1 MVVRAVRRSQ
11 NDSRTLDDT
20 WGGMR
25 KVHVFPTPRI
35 GGFAVAA
42 GLWMGAF
49 VCSFL
54 DAECD
59 GLALLVACA
68 APAFVWGLSRTSPS
82 AAPSPCATR

>member
-1 MVVRAVRRSQ
+1 MNVVTVGAGVFLATFAAWWSARAIVRRSQ

-25 KVHVFPTPRI
+25 KVHVFPTPRV

-59 GLALLVACA
+59 GLAVLIACA
-68 APAFVWGLSRTSPS
+68 A
-82 AAPSPCATR
+82 